1 MLTAKTLFQ
10 KVTYVSYTILHN
22 VVCNSFNH
30 KQKQQ
35 FFYRQ
40 VGSILLMRNKFLIEY
55 LIPKKISIFFI
66 FIKEFC
72 MSAIIE
78 FQKNMDFLL
87 NFICITERTQS

>member
-22 VVCNSFNH
+22 DVVCNSFNH

-40 VGSILLMRNKFLIEY
+40 VGSTLLIGNK
-55 LIPKKISIFFI
+55 IF
-66 FIKEFC
+66 
-72 MSAIIE
+72 
-78 FQKNMDFLL
+78 D
-87 NFICITERTQS
+87 